1 MNMWWASEV
10 KRNGNEGKNENE
22 GGHSSWIHAR
32 KLVVKKDTQEVEAIM
47 RKFPQKISKI
57 YYVPFTVERSLVFY
71 FLFGR
76 FELLESMDS
85 ANRWR

>member
-1 MNMWWASEV
+1 MWWASEV

-47 RKFPQKISKI
+47 RKFAQRIPKNYHVS
-57 YYVPFTVERSLVFY
+57 FTVERSLLCY
-71 FLFGR
+71 ILFGR
-76 FELLESMDS
+76 SGILESMDG